1 MVRKP
6 QPTMDYDALHI
17 YQDSALVFH
26 YASWEDDQ
34 GGFTMS
40 TAADR
45 VSLHPLR
52 RVSGEPCPG
61 MLPSVEDGR

>member
-17 YQDSALVFH
+17 LQDSALVFR
-26 YASWEDDQ
+26 YASWEDEQ
-34 GGFTMS
+34 GRLHTS

-52 RVSGEPCPG
+52 RVSGEPCTG
-61 MLPSVEDGR
+61 MLESVR